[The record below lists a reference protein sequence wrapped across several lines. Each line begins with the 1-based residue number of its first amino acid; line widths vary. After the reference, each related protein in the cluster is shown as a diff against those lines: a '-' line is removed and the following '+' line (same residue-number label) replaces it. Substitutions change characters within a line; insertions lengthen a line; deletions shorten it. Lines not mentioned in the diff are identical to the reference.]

1 MTADRLRWHLTRD
14 PRRHVLAA
22 LYGRAAAAFVVPAV
36 IFKGSA
42 WVLIWPALALVA
54 VSLAYLGFGQRL
66 FAKQPDGR
74 IDWPMRLL
82 LAPYLAAAWLNSR
95 LWTRREPRMVEVADG
110 VWLGRFPSAADC
122 RPVASVVDLTSECT
136 RPAFAGEWTCL
147 PMLDLVAP
155 DAGSLEAASQAIER
169 ARRRGPVLVCCA
181 LGYGRSVAALAVWL
195 VRTGRCADVEAA
207 LHYLRS
213 LRPHMALN
221 DSQLRAIREAA
232 DAS

>member
-1 MTADRLRWHLTRD
+1 MTVDRLRWRLTRD
-14 PRRHVLAA
+14 PRRQVLAA
-22 LYGRAAAAFVVPAV
+22 LYGRAATAFVVPAV
-36 IFKGSA
+36 ILKGSA
-42 WVLIWPALALVA
+42 WVLLWPALALAVVA
-54 VSLAYLGFGQRL
+54 LAYLGFGQRL
-66 FAKQPDGR
+66 FGKQPDGR

-95 LWTRREPRMVEVADG
+95 LWTRHEPRTVEVTEG

-122 RPVASVVDLTSECT
+122 RAVASVVDLTSECT
-136 RPAFAGEWTCL
+136 RPAFAGDWTCL

-155 DAGSLEAASQAIER
+155 DAVSLAAASQAIER
-169 ARRRGPVLVCCA
+169 AHRRGPVLVCCA
-181 LGYGRSVAALAVWL
+181 LGYGRSVASLAVWL

-207 LHYLRS
+207 FHYLRS

-221 DSQLRAIREAA
+221 DSQRRAVREAA

>member
-1 MTADRLRWHLTRD
+1 MAADRLHWRLTRD
-14 PRRHVLAA
+14 PRRQVLAA
-22 LYGRAAAAFVVPAV
+22 LYGRGAAALVVPAV
-36 IFKGSA
+36 IFRGGT
-42 WVLIWPALALVA
+42 WLLIWPALALAV

-66 FAKQPDGR
+66 FGKQPDGR

-82 LAPYLAAAWLNSR
+82 LAPYLAAVWLNSR
-95 LWTRREPRMVEVADG
+95 LWTRREPRRVEVAEG

-122 RPVASVVDLTSECT
+122 RAVTSVVDLTSECT
-136 RPAFAGEWTCL
+136 RPAFSGDWMCL

-155 DAGSLEAASQAIER
+155 DARSLVAASQAIER
-169 ARRRGPVLVCCA
+169 TRRRGPVLVCCA

-195 VRTGRCADVEAA
+195 VRTGRCADVAAA
-207 LHYLRS
+207 LHFLGS

-221 DSQLRAIREAA
+221 DSQLRAVREAA